1 MTNDFETEIERRLVE
16 AKAAEDKAKAERKA
30 ADDELRWIR
39 KNRVQISSD
48 AFDLLRGDAD
58 DNVVKQ
64 MDRAW
69 SEAMRAV
76 REKQRKQTEAARS
89 AVAEGMT
96 SGQESAVGDDSGS
109 VLSGARPGQDSAE
122 GGGPLADD

>member
-1 MTNDFETEIERRLVE
+1 MNTDLETEIERRLVE

-48 AFDLLRGDAD
+48 AFDLLHGDAD
-58 DNVVKQ
+58 DNVVEQ

-69 SEAMRAV
+69 SEAMRAM

-89 AVAEGMT
+89 AVADGMT
-96 SGQESAVGDDSGS
+96 AGQESASDDDSDS
-109 VLSGARPGQDSAE
+109 VLSDVHREQDHAE
-122 GGGPLADD
+122 SGGPLVDG

>member
-30 ADDELRWIR
+30 ADEELRWIR

-48 AFDLLRGDAD
+48 AFDLLRGEAA
-58 DNVVKQ
+58 DNVVEQ
-64 MDRAW
+64 MDQAW

-89 AVAEGMT
+89 AVADGMT
-96 SGQESAVGDDSGS
+96 AGQESAVGDDSGS
-109 VLSGARPGQDSAE
+109 VLSDVHREQDYAE
-122 GGGPLADD
+122 GGGPLVDG